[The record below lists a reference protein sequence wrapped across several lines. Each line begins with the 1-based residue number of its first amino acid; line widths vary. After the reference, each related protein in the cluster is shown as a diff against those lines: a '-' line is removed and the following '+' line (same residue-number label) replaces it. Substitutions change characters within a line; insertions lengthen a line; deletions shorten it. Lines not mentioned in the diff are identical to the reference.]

1 MAGDFTTTLEWSG
14 SVETGQHLSSLVPS
28 NVSSELIIIEE
39 KATLTVTVIAND
51 LEQLR
56 EIVDGLLTLFSDQD

>member
-14 SVETGQHLSSLVPS
+14 SVEVGQHLSSLVPS
-28 NVSSELIIIEE
+28 NVSSELTIIEQ
-39 KATLTVTVIAND
+39 KATLTVTVIAED

>member
-14 SVETGQHLSSLVPS
+14 SVETGQRLSSLVPS

-39 KATLTVTVIAND
+39 KATLTVTVIADD

-56 EIVDGLLTLFSDQD
+56 KLVDELLTLFSDQD